1 MGNRIIA
8 GIALSVILIPTYSA
22 SVADARKPA
31 PNFNLNDSNGAPIKL
46 SDYKGKVVLLN
57 FWATWCH
64 GCGLEIPWFIE
75 FQDEFKNKG
84 LIVVGVSMDDDGW
97 KSVKPYMLEKKVNY
111 TMVLGDKKM
120 GDLYG
125 LPGMPMTLLID
136 RDGKIANTCL
146 GVVDKNKCEYS
157 HPSSGECPEPTV
169 SFPQCGT
176 DSVFSSDIH
185 RQLFHNRPAR
195 PTPFHQACSPPRALS
210 RAWAPLSHASV
221 APYPLPS
228 LPIET

>member
-1 MGNRIIA
+1 MVNRVIA
-8 GIALSVILIPTYSA
+8 GIALSVMLIPTYSA

-125 LPGMPMTLLID
+125 LLGMPMSLLID
-136 RDGKIANTCL
+136 RDGKIAKTYL
-146 GVVDKNKCEYS
+146 GVVDKNKCE
-157 HPSSGECPEPTV
+157 
-169 SFPQCGT
+169 Q
-176 DSVFSSDIH
+176 DI
-185 RQLFHNRPAR
+185 RTLVQENAR
-195 PTPFHQACSPPRALS
+195 
-210 RAWAPLSHASV
+210 
-221 APYPLPS
+221 S
-228 LPIET
+228 LR